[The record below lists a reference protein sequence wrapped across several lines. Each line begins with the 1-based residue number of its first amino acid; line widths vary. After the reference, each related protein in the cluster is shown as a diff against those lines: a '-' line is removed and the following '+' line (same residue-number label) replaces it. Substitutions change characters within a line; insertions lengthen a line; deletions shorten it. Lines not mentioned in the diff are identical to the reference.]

1 MQNEQAFTSNIP
13 YRTLIDLNRNY
24 IDKKHRVLSAT
35 MTKEET
41 KSIWFE
47 LDDALRSFLRETLAD
62 SKVTGIRM
70 YILQYPQTQT
80 EMDSKTVPEKMI
92 DVNQLTVGIV
102 TTEKLGNYQVDYPT
116 SSTDTKLLFAPPVNH
131 GSLCPQQCD

>member
-1 MQNEQAFTSNIP
+1 MQNEQALTSNIP

-24 IDKKHRVLSAT
+24 IDGKHKVLSAQ
-35 MTKEET
+35 MTKDET

-47 LDDALRSFLRETLAD
+47 LDDTLKSFLTETLTD
-62 SKVTGIRM
+62 PKVTGIRM
-70 YILQYPQTQT
+70 YILQYPKTQT
-80 EMDSKTVPEKMI
+80 EMDGSTVPVNMI

-102 TTEKLGNYQVDYPT
+102 TTEKVGSSQRDYPT
-116 SSTDTKLLFAPPVNH
+116 SSSNTKLLFAPPVNH